1 MQEIKSQNIL
11 ETRGELEN
19 EKVTYSSSG
28 EENKENGRRPHFIK
42 ENIERGGIEPIYT
55 PSLQNADILTKALP
69 RTGFEDLYSKLGML
83 NIYNPT

>member
-1 MQEIKSQNIL
+1 MQEIQSQNIL

-42 ENIERGGIEPIYT
+42 ENMAENFPE
-55 PSLQNADILTKALP
+55 LT
-69 RTGFEDLYSKLGML
+69 EDMSPQ
-83 NIYNPT
+83 IQIAEIFSRID